1 METRVKRD
9 GKKHAEQHEK
19 QWERNCFLVI
29 LGKAEELARQTE
41 SVQESI
47 VINAEKKITR
57 NSVSTIVNS

>member
-9 GKKHAEQHEK
+9 GKKDAEQHEK

-41 SVQESI
+41 SV
-47 VINAEKKITR
+47 
-57 NSVSTIVNS
+57 